1 MQARSRPAVKVAS
14 KAESNSDG
22 QAMSAYLDG
31 KPYHVAYVVPDL
43 DAAVDRL
50 LVSGFGPAHFIRGTD
65 MAALYRGEKINI
77 RVSAAFVVIAGL
89 LTELVMQEDDSRSSF
104 TDFIAR
110 HPSGALHHVAYL
122 SEDFAA
128 TLKDVQARGLSLVP
142 HMEYLDPNG
151 NKFESYF
158 EAQGHPDAVLLQLA
172 LPSPLDP
179 VYAKIVEIAENW
191 DGRDPKRDFWALAPP
206 GLLG

>member
-1 MQARSRPAVKVAS
+1 
-14 KAESNSDG
+14 
-22 QAMSAYLDG
+22 MSVYFDR

-50 LVSGFGPAHFIRGTD
+50 LASGIGPAHFIRGTD

-89 LTELVMQEDDSRSSF
+89 LTELVMQEDDTRSSF

-122 SEDFAA
+122 SEDFAS
-128 TLKDVQARGLSLVP
+128 TLKDVQARGLRLVP

-158 EAQGHPDAVLLQLA
+158 EPEGHPDAVLLQLA

-179 VYAKIVEIAENW
+179 VYANIVEIAENW
-191 DGRDPKRDFWALAPP
+191 DGRDPRRDFWALAPP

>member
-1 MQARSRPAVKVAS
+1 MAS
-14 KAESNSDG
+14 AANSDG
-22 QAMSAYLDG
+22 QAMSVYLEG

-43 DAAVDRL
+43 DVAVDRL
-50 LVSGFGPAHFIRGTD
+50 IASGFGPAHFIRATD

-128 TLKDVQARGLSLVP
+128 TLKDVQTRGLSLVP

-158 EAQGHPDAVLLQLA
+158 EPQGRPDAVLLQLA
-172 LPSPLDP
+172 LPSSLDP
-179 VYAKIVEIAENW
+179 VYAQIVEIAENW
-191 DGRDPKRDFWALAPP
+191 DGRDPKRDFWTLAPP

>member
-1 MQARSRPAVKVAS
+1 MAS
-14 KAESNSDG
+14 AANSDG
-22 QAMSAYLDG
+22 QAMSVYLEG

-43 DAAVDRL
+43 DVAVDRL
-50 LVSGFGPAHFIRGTD
+50 LASGFGPAHFIRATD

-128 TLKDVQARGLSLVP
+128 TLKDVQTRGLSLVP

-158 EAQGHPDAVLLQLA
+158 EPQGRPDAVLLQLA
-172 LPSPLDP
+172 LPSSLDP
-179 VYAKIVEIAENW
+179 VYAQIVEIAENW
-191 DGRDPKRDFWALAPP
+191 DGRDPKRDFWTLAPP